1 MLTQTAILFLILTRL
16 DWLLMREEKMTI
28 LLLRCLINQDLSG
41 KPIYEVIERYYSG
54 DVTSRCTQFYDK
66 RFNSDKATVKNEA
79 TKYLKKS
86 MMTETFRD
94 VFGSNYDYKYVDRI
108 FIFFKL
114 IWSVLICEQN
124 S

>member
-1 MLTQTAILFLILTRL
+1 M
-16 DWLLMREEKMTI
+16 
-28 LLLRCLINQDLSG
+28 INQDLSG

-94 VFGSNYDYKYVDRI
+94 VFGSNYDYKYVDSI
-108 FIFFKL
+108 ADAFSEYL
-114 IWSVLICEQN
+114 YSL